1 MSDQS
6 RVEFDMLEESLESS
20 IVGLDLGSAW
30 KCRGNLGEIDG
41 FDFEQA
47 KNEIGEAFN
56 AREMPVRKVE
66 FQDIGEYGSLSHWVV
81 SSSVDSGDTVVIH
94 FSTIGNY
101 PLFFNRLKSFVVY
114 SGLEHRTEA
123 SC

>member
-1 MSDQS
+1 
-6 RVEFDMLEESLESS
+6 MLEESLESS

-66 FQDIGEYGSLSHWVV
+66 FQDIGEYGSLSHGVV
-81 SSSVDSGDTVVIH
+81 SSSVDAGDTVVIH

-114 SGLEHRTEA
+114 SGI
-123 SC
+123 